1 MPKVLKKQKK
11 VVKKQIKKSVLS
23 ATRKKSKKLI
33 KPSKKL
39 KIKKVVK
46 KTTKKRIKKVVK
58 TLQLVRFPHNPIIEP
73 RHYSWESKATFNSAA
88 FIEDD
93 KVHLIYRAIGDDD
106 LSVLGYASS
115 SNGYSLEERPTH
127 AIYQKYGKFVK
138 SGEPIDYVSGGGWNG
153 GCEDPRVALI
163 GNTVYMIY
171 TAFDGW
177 GSLRIALTS
186 IKLEDFKKKKWNWE
200 TPIMIS
206 PPGEIHKNWVLFP
219 EKINGKFAI
228 LHSISPKILIDYVEN
243 FNEFDGTKF
252 IKSYYNSKP
261 SWGDSWDNIV
271 RGVGPTPIKTD
282 IGWLVLYHAMDRKD
296 PNRYK
301 LGAMILDYRDPTK
314 ILYRSQGPILEP
326 DEYYENEGFKGGVIY
341 SCGAVVKPVRP
352 QDGSG
357 VGGGQRLF
365 VYYGGADSVVCVA
378 SIRLGELINDLTQN
392 KTVKL
397 KKEKLLKFK

>member
-1 MPKVLKKQKK
+1 MPKVLKKRKK
-11 VVKKQIKKSVLS
+11 VVKKQIKKNVLF
-23 ATRKKSKKLI
+23 ATRKKNKKI
-33 KPSKKL
+33 VKSAKKL
-39 KIKKVVK
+39 KVKKVIKKVV
-46 KTTKKRIKKVVK
+46 KKRIKKVVK
-58 TLQLVRFPHNPIIEP
+58 TLQLIRFPHNPIIEP
-73 RHYSWESKATFNSAA
+73 RHYSWESKATFNPTA
-88 FIEDD
+88 FLEDGR
-93 KVHLIYRAIGDDD
+93 VHIIYRAIGDNDV
-106 LSVLGYASS
+106 SVLGYASS
-115 SNGYSLEERPTH
+115 PNGHSLEERPTFP
-127 AIYQKYGKFVK
+127 IYQQSGKFVR
-138 SGEPIDYVSGGGWNG
+138 SGEPINYVSGGGWSG
-153 GCEDPRVALI
+153 GCEDPRVALL
-163 GNTVYMIY
+163 GDMVYMLY

-177 GSLRIALTS
+177 GSVRIAMTS

-341 SCGAVVKPVRP
+341 SCGAVVK
-352 QDGSG
+352 DS
-357 VGGGQRLF
+357 RLF

-397 KKEKLLKFK
+397 KKEKLLKFE